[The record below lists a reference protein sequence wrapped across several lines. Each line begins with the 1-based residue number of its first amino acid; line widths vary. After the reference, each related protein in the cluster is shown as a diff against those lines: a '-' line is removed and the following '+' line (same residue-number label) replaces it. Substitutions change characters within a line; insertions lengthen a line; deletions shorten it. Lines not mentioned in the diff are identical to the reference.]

1 MKNNLDS
8 LKSKI
13 NSLPAEFLEMISN
26 YFENLE
32 PKKNSGIC
40 NYQIDEVK
48 ERLEFHRENPKS
60 RLDFFENIKELE
72 HYLYAS
78 L

>member
-1 MKNNLDS
+1 MENNLDS

-32 PKKNSGIC
+32 PKKKFRNLQLSNRRSKRKVRI
-40 NYQIDEVK
+40 
-48 ERLEFHRENPKS
+48 S
-60 RLDFFENIKELE
+60 
-72 HYLYAS
+72 
-78 L
+78 

>member
-1 MKNNLDS
+1 MENNLDS

-32 PKKNSGIC
+32 PKKI
-40 NYQIDEVK
+40 Q
-48 ERLEFHRENPKS
+48 EFAI
-60 RLDFFENIKELE
+60 IK
-72 HYLYAS
+72 
-78 L
+78 